1 MSSSPNGSWLSA
13 RIQEIEDTLKNIADY
28 KVVAFKLE
36 KLLHEHRNLRRRH
49 PIITKDAEDQLTQT
63 LDTIKRVESLIEKA
77 VSRKAFALW
86 FGRLMSSGV
95 QSEEFEKLK
104 QEMAI
109 NNDKVKSQTGSL
121 ERIARSQPA
130 DESRQLAY
138 DLFNPG
144 TVERTPFTDPYDE
157 ELCDF

>member
-13 RIQEIEDTLKNIADY
+13 RIQKIEDTLKNIADY
-28 KVVAFKLE
+28 KVEAFKLE
-36 KLLHEHRNLRRRH
+36 KLLHEHRDLRRRH
-49 PIITKDAEDQLTQT
+49 PILTKDAEDQFSQT
-63 LDTIKRVESLIEKA
+63 LGTIKKVELLIQKA
-77 VSRKAFALW
+77 ASRKAFKHLIET
-86 FGRLMSSGV
+86 LMSSGV
-95 QSEEFEKLK
+95 QSEEFKKLK

-109 NNDKVKSQTGSL
+109 NNEKVKSQIGSL

-138 DLFNPG
+138 DLFNPR
-144 TVERTPFTDPYDE
+144 TVERIPFTDPYDE

>member
-1 MSSSPNGSWLSA
+1 MSSSPNGSWQKA
-13 RIQEIEDTLKNIADY
+13 RIKKFEDTLKDIADY
-28 KVVAFKLE
+28 KVEAFKLE
-36 KLLHEHRNLRRRH
+36 KLLHEHRDLSRRH
-49 PIITKDAEDQLTQT
+49 PIITKDAEDQLTRT
-63 LDTIKRVESLIEKA
+63 FDTIKNVETLIKEA
-77 VSRKAFALW
+77 GSRKAFKTLIE
-86 FGRLMSSGV
+86 RIMSSGV
-95 QSEEFEKLK
+95 QSEEFERLK

-130 DESRQLAY
+130 DESSQSAF
-138 DLFNPG
+138 DLFNPR